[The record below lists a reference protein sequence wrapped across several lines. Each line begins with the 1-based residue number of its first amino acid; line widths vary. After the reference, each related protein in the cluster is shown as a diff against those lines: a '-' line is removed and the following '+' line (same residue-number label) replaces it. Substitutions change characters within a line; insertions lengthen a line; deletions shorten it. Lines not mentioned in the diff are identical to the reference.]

1 MQWKLKFNWAFPFV
15 NKGFKACQDSLW
27 HLYTLKTVIW
37 QSRSNRP
44 EKKCPR
50 VPVWVRGGRCN
61 HYLGNAQIEVMLN
74 SKVLPLEPESIHS
87 KSWSP
92 WSPDNFDFSAKR
104 LSENAKII
112 RFALL
117 VELNTANHLQVLLKL
132 QIKHINTA
140 SADLFALRMCAWK
153 LPNCNLAPSP

>member
-1 MQWKLKFNWAFPFV
+1 M
-15 NKGFKACQDSLW
+15 
-27 HLYTLKTVIW
+27 I
-37 QSRSNRP
+37 
-44 EKKCPR
+44 EKKKI
-50 VPVWVRGGRCN
+50 N
-61 HYLGNAQIEVMLN
+61 DE
-74 SKVLPLEPESIHS
+74 LEPESIHS

-117 VELNTANHLQVLLKL
+117 VELNTANHLQVLLKS

-153 LPNCNLAPSP
+153 LPNCNLAPSPKWQNLDIFLRLLSE